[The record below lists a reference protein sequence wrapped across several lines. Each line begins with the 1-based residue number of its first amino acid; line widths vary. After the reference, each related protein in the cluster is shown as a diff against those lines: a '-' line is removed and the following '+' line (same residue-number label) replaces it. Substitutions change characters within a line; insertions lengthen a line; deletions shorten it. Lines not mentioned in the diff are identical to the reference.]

1 MGDLRFL
8 QNVLSCVI
16 LEESFSN
23 QKTKGRDNI
32 MISDSRIE
40 AELTNC
46 LGSTNYCIGTR
57 VSGKVRDSY
66 LLSGGRR
73 ALVTTDR
80 VSAFDCILG
89 TIPFKGQVLNQ
100 LAAFW
105 FEQTKD
111 IVSNHVLS
119 VPDPNV
125 MVVAECGQLPL
136 EFIVRGYI
144 TGVTSTSA
152 WTNYAKGARVI
163 CGNILPEGL
172 RKDQKLEKPILTPTT
187 KHEVHDRNISR
198 EEAIGEG
205 LITPELFDEAASVCF
220 KMFEAGSKEAA
231 KRGLILVDT
240 KYELGML
247 NGKLVVSDEIHT
259 PDSSRY
265 WYEESY
271 AELFEGGKEQRKLDK
286 EYVREWLAKRGFR
299 GEGTPPELTDEVRIE
314 AAKRYI
320 TAYELITGKEFIPAE
335 GNIGERIEA
344 ALRAVEDA

>member
-1 MGDLRFL
+1 MISEARIRQELD
-8 QNVLSCVI
+8 NVLTGTDFAVG
-16 LEESFSN
+16 
-23 QKTKGRDNI
+23 K
-32 MISDSRIE
+32 RI
-40 AELTNC
+40 
-46 LGSTNYCIGTR
+46 
-57 VSGKVRDSY
+57 SGKVRDSY
-66 LLSGGRR
+66 VLPGGLR

-80 VSAFDCILG
+80 VSAFDRILG

-105 FEQTKD
+105 FEETRG
-111 IVSNHVLS
+111 IVPNHVIS

-144 TGVTSTSA
+144 TGVTETSA
-152 WTNYAKGARVI
+152 WTNYARGARNI
-163 CGNILPEGL
+163 CGNVLPDGL
-172 RKDQKLEKPILTPTT
+172 RKDQKLARPILTPTT

-198 EEAIGEG
+198 DEAVAEG
-205 LITPELFDEAASVCF
+205 LITPELFDEAAEVCF
-220 KMFEAGSKEAA
+220 KMFEAGTKEAA

-265 WYEESY
+265 WYADTYE
-271 AELFEGGKEQRKLDK
+271 ELFAKGEPQRKLDK
-286 EYVREWLAKRGFR
+286 EYVREWLAARGFR
-299 GEGTPPELTDEVRIE
+299 GEGEPPALPDEVRIE

-320 TAYELITGKEFIPAE
+320 TAYELVTGREFQPVE
-335 GNIGERIEA
+335 GAIAPRVEA
-344 ALRAVEDA
+344 ALKNL